1 MFVALRE
8 TGKFLEI
15 FLGNRRIWPEFRCTP
30 LMPKEPKMPEVS
42 GKPISVGLTCWLWER
57 RSRAIIDLARRLGV
71 TVKLTQHIRGLRRDI
86 DCQVS
91 GKNVDRFIGEFV
103 RHC

>member
-30 LMPKEPKMPEVS
+30 LMPMEPKMPEVS